1 MCGVNASCHHQQSE
15 EMGAQEPGACAVV
28 LSFVTSSSVLG
39 LVFAREGQGGERK
52 VQMGGGWKL
61 SRITRELS
69 TFGRLTFLL

>member
-52 VQMGGGWKL
+52 VQMGGG
-61 SRITRELS
+61 
-69 TFGRLTFLL
+69 